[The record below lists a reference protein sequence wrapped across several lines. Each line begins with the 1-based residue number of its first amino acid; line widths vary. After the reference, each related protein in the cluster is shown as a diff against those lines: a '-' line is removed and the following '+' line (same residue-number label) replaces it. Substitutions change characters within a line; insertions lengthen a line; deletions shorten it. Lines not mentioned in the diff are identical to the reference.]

1 MHGSRWITG
10 APQTHTTCSST
21 PRTSNDLPE
30 IRSIQSSEGTECL
43 QHELTRGIMYSEE
56 RSRVGL
62 MLKERGELVEVLWR
76 NVRASPNTWR
86 K

>member
-1 MHGSRWITG
+1 MRGSRSIAG
-10 APQTHTTCSST
+10 APQTLTTCSST
-21 PRTSNDLPE
+21 PRTSQDLPE
-30 IRSIQSSEGTECL
+30 IRSIHSSEQTERVR
-43 QHELTRGIMYSEE
+43 HELTRGIMYSEE

-62 MLKERGELVEVLWR
+62 MLEERGELVEVLRR